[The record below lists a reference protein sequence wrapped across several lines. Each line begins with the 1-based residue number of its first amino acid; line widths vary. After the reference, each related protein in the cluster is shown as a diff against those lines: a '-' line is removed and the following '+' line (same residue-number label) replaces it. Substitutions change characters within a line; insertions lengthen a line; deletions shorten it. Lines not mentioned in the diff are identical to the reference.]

1 MESGAV
7 NNFHV
12 IVKQI
17 TKFDGMGADIFLEWD
32 SKLRAS
38 LSVYNKNEFQRLIR
52 ARVAVRIRCRSGDH
66 SRDLGCRQSKP
77 IQRALLHHS

>member
-17 TKFDGMGADIFLEWD
+17 TKFDGRRADDVLEWD

-38 LSVYNKNEFQRLIR
+38 LSMYNKTIFNVLQAQE
-52 ARVAVRIRCRSGDH
+52 
-66 SRDLGCRQSKP
+66 RQSEFD
-77 IQRALLHHS
+77 AD

>member
-17 TKFDGMGADIFLEWD
+17 TKFDDRRADKFLEKN
-32 SKLRAS
+32 SKFRAS
-38 LSVYNKNEFQRLIR
+38 LSVYNMTIVNVL
-52 ARVAVRIRCRSGDH
+52 
-66 SRDLGCRQSKP
+66 
-77 IQRALLHHS
+77 

>member
-17 TKFDGMGADIFLEWD
+17 TKFDGKRADEFLKWD
-32 SKLRAS
+32 SKLRS
-38 LSVYNKNEFQRLIR
+38 NLSVYKTIFNVLQGQERPSEFDADQETT
-52 ARVAVRIRCRSGDH
+52 RVT
-66 SRDLGCRQSKP
+66 
-77 IQRALLHHS
+77 